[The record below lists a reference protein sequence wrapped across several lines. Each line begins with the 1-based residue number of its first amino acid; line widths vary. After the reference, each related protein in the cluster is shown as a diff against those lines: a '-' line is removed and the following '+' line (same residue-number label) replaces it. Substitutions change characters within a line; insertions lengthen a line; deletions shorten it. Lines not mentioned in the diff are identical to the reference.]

1 MTTRRLGVIMLVVAG
16 LVGCSSGGCSSGSE
30 AEDWAG
36 QVCTALAPWKAAIA
50 DLNSRGGQQM
60 TGATSVAQTRESL
73 DGLLAGAES
82 ATETARSKVL
92 AAGVPDV
99 HGGAAVA
106 ASFVSSLTGVRD
118 AYTRAKADL
127 MALPAADD
135 KAFYDG
141 IVLIMGRLNDEYNLS
156 AVDLDGLNSPELKAA
171 FESSPACR

>member
-1 MTTRRLGVIMLVVAG
+1 MTTRRLGVILLVVAG
-16 LVGCSSGGCSSGSE
+16 LVGGGCSSGSA

-82 ATETARSKVL
+82 ATETARAKVQ

-106 ASFVSSLTGVRD
+106 ASFVTSLTGVRD

-141 IVLIMGRLNDEYNLS
+141 VVLIMATLNEEYNRS
-156 AVDLDGLNSPELKAA
+156 AVDLDGLNSPELKSA
-171 FESSPACR
+171 FESTPACR

>member
-1 MTTRRLGVIMLVVAG
+1 MTTRRVGAIVLLLAA
-16 LVGCSSGGCSSGSE
+16 LVGCSSGSA

-36 QVCTALAPWKAAIA
+36 QVCAALGPWKATIT
-50 DLNSRGGQQM
+50 DLNDRSGQQM
-60 TGATSVAQTRESL
+60 TGATSITETRTHL
-73 DGLLAGAES
+73 DGLLGGAEA

-106 ASFVSSLTGVRD
+106 ASFVASLTGVRD

-141 IVLIMGRLNDEYNLS
+141 VVLIMARLNEEYGRS
-156 AVDLDGLNSPELKAA
+156 AVDLDTLNSPELKAA
-171 FESSPACR
+171 FESTPACR